1 MFIIAYATSLRD
13 PPRRCRRAFERF
25 ATVEELDREKL
36 PSLLKLTTNDHFER
50 LPGVRRS
57 MYSLSV
63 MDQPGTLQAVRKIWD
78 YQLDAGR
85 NLGKTNP
92 LNDDAHADFVKL
104 QKKRADSPKSWTV
117 DAETIDPATF
127 DLSVKNPNGG
137 EAVAHRRS
145 QEIMDE
151 IAALDTESA
160 AVLERIRGLL

>member
-1 MFIIAYATSLRD
+1 
-13 PPRRCRRAFERF
+13 
-25 ATVEELDREKL
+25 
-36 PSLLKLTTNDHFER
+36 
-50 LPGVRRS
+50 

-137 EAVAHRRS
+137 EAVAHRRP
-145 QEIMDE
+145 QEILDE
-151 IAALDTESA
+151 IP
-160 AVLERIRGLL
+160 AVLKTIRRLP